1 MSGNT
6 RRLNLAGVSS
16 PRFARALV
24 VLAAAQFGCPRISRA
39 ACRRPIRL
47 DRVARTQ
54 LPDLGRAQKGG
65 RGLVCVKAESGLI
78 RSAVGAYSDNEKPPV
93 DYHHCFRADHCSVD
107 GLPFPL
113 ARRFVITRPA
123 TDRQVDWAS
132 TILQPS

>member
-1 MSGNT
+1 MPLENDDGKFNLTESAGFANQCRGDLHTNLKGTTMST
-6 RRLNLAGVSS
+6 SLRILAV
-16 PRFARALV
+16 
-24 VLAAAQFGCPRISRA
+24 
-39 ACRRPIRL
+39 
-47 DRVARTQ
+47 
-54 LPDLGRAQKGG
+54 
-65 RGLVCVKAESGLI
+65 
-78 RSAVGAYSDNEKPPV
+78 SAVGAYSDNEKPPV